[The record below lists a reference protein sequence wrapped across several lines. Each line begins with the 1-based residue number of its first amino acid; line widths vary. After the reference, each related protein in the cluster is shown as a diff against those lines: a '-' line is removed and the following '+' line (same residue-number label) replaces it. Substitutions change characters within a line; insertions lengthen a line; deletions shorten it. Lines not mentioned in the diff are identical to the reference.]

1 MKRLAPA
8 LCLAALV
15 CACAGAPVRAPIV
28 PLPAKYEGPPGAAQL
43 AAAELDRWWLLF
55 DDPELTALE
64 EEAFRLAPDAR
75 TAAARILEARAT
87 RGGLVAGTLPTG
99 DPQGNA
105 SRSHAYNIG
114 SASNS
119 LFPVGGTTDTETLN
133 FNVSWEI
140 DLFGRLAQERRAANA
155 DLAAT
160 RFDVEG
166 ARASLAANVAD
177 GLFQARGLA
186 IQLEDA
192 EANARIEAS
201 LEEVAAR
208 KAAVGLG
215 ASSDADRVA
224 GDLSLAR
231 SQVEDLTAQLQAAR
245 RQLLILIGRGAEPT
259 ANLVIDSVAKDPP
272 AIPKAVPGELLARRP
287 DIREADARIRGQGA
301 RSKLRHLAF
310 FPTFTILPG
319 LGVSNT
325 TQPGVTFIPPLTLL
339 PAQQTTALGLWSLGL
354 GVSAPVLSIP
364 QLKFEAKAEDSRTL
378 QAVIAYEK
386 TVQTAYG
393 EAEVALN
400 ELGADERR
408 LVILRAGEVRA
419 RRASEAARTRY
430 ADGLDEL
437 TPALSA
443 EQAWRSTRSALTA
456 ERVQA
461 LQRAVQTYKALGGG
475 WAYAPAV
482 GAKP

>member
-1 MKRLAPA
+1 
-8 LCLAALV
+8 
-15 CACAGAPVRAPIV
+15 
-28 PLPAKYEGPPGAAQL
+28 
-43 AAAELDRWWLLF
+43 
-55 DDPELTALE
+55 
-64 EEAFRLAPDAR
+64 
-75 TAAARILEARAT
+75 
-87 RGGLVAGTLPTG
+87 
-99 DPQGNA
+99 
-105 SRSHAYNIG
+105 
-114 SASNS
+114 
-119 LFPVGGTTDTETLN
+119 
-133 FNVSWEI
+133 
-140 DLFGRLAQERRAANA
+140 
-155 DLAAT
+155 
-160 RFDVEG
+160 
-166 ARASLAANVAD
+166 
-177 GLFQARGLA
+177 
-186 IQLEDA
+186 
-192 EANARIEAS
+192 
-201 LEEVAAR
+201 
-208 KAAVGLG
+208 
-215 ASSDADRVA
+215 
-224 GDLSLAR
+224 
-231 SQVEDLTAQLQAAR
+231 
-245 RQLLILIGRGAEPT
+245 
-259 ANLVIDSVAKDPP
+259 
-272 AIPKAVPGELLARRP
+272 LLARRP